1 MIIIKKNKFITFRFM
16 NWLLFY
22 IRQNCLKNLNVI
34 ILKDRENKI
43 NELSVFGEEINLTKA
58 LRLILLNLKVRNFK
72 DCYIITL
79 NNFIFYPG
87 TKIRLIDIYRVVT
100 YGTLDIKPYPFIY
113 NTLLEI
119 KDNIKYYVK
128 MYKSLFLE

>member
-1 MIIIKKNKFITFRFM
+1 M

-22 IRQNCLKNLNVI
+22 IRQNCLKNLNVR

-43 NELSVFGEEINLTKA
+43 NELLVFGEEINLTKA

-79 NNFIFYPG
+79 NNFIYYPG
-87 TKIRLIDIYRVVT
+87 TKIRLIDIYRVIT

-128 MYKSLFLE
+128 IYKSLFLE

>member
-22 IRQNCLKNLNVI
+22 IRQNCIKNLNLRT
-34 ILKDRENKI
+34 LKDRESKI
-43 NELSVFGEEINLTKA
+43 NELLVFGEEINLTKA
-58 LRLILLNLKVRNFK
+58 LRLILLNLKVIDFK

-87 TKIRLIDIYRVVT
+87 TQIRLIDIYKVIT
-100 YGTLDIKPYPFIY
+100 YGTLDIKPYNFIY
-113 NTLLEI
+113 DTLLDI

-128 MYKSLFLE
+128 MYKCLFLE

>member
-1 MIIIKKNKFITFRFM
+1 MIIIKKNKFITFRF
-16 NWLLFY
+16 

-79 NNFIFYPG
+79 NNFICYPG
-87 TKIRLIDIYRVVT
+87 TKIRLIDIYRVIT